1 MNAKVVGFHARR
13 ARVQPADAGSFTKLG
28 LVLFAM
34 LAAHVTTPPAG
45 IVPYIMRRN
54 LKIVKLSCAGVSPIK
69 FKNTVFTFP
78 VLSSSVNAL
87 LKER

>member
-13 ARVQPADAGSFTKLG
+13 ARVQPADAGPFTKVG
-28 LVLFAM
+28 LD
-34 LAAHVTTPPAG
+34 G
-45 IVPYIMRRN
+45 IVPNIMCMN

-69 FKNTVFTFP
+69 FKNIVFTFP